1 MYQVQ
6 DQSLRPLTTA
16 HLAQT
21 MTLLA
26 LPNLELTERVLQEL
40 TENPALELLD
50 QRVCPNCQRP
60 LPGRGRCPICSQGPL
75 DDEAIVFLSPRDSY
89 RPRRKPRLEDEP
101 ADNEPAAP
109 EDLPTYV
116 MQQLAAN
123 LLPEDRRLAA
133 YILYALD
140 DDGFLQE
147 PPALIS
153 RLTDS
158 PYKQVVRVIDL
169 IAHSD
174 PPGLGMPDG
183 RHALLAQLDLFDED
197 RPVVDLA
204 RRIIEET
211 FAELARRDMSGIAKH
226 HDVSPRQV
234 REAARFIQEK
244 LNPYPARAYW
254 GSGREQP
261 TADPNVYHRPDIQ
274 VTKNSPNGD
283 SQLVVEIFSS
293 VPGWLRVNPLFRK
306 AIRRSK
312 DDSSEEWEQHLDRAS
327 LFVKC
332 IQQRNNTMRRL
343 MKVLVAEQRDFI
355 LHGPRDLKPMTRAE
369 IAEIMDVHEST
380 VSRAVAQKSI
390 ALPDGRIIP
399 LARFFDRSLPIRD
412 RIKEII
418 ENETKPLTDRAI
430 ADILHDEGIDIA
442 RRTVAKYRNQEKIL
456 SARMRHKKKKQKAR
470 PQV

>member
-6 DQSLRPLTTA
+6 DQSLRPMTTA

-26 LPNLELTERVLQEL
+26 MPHLELTEKVLHEL

-50 QRVCPNCQRP
+50 RRICPNCQRP
-60 LPGRGRCPICSQGPL
+60 LPGRGRCPICSQGTAT
-75 DDEAIVFLSPRDSY
+75 DEPIVFLSPRDSY
-89 RPRRKPRLEDEP
+89 RPRRRPRLEDEP
-101 ADNEPAAP
+101 MDNEPAAP

-116 MQQLAAN
+116 LQQLAAD
-123 LLPEDRRLAA
+123 LEPEDRKLTA

-140 DDGFLQE
+140 DDGFLAE

-153 RLTDS
+153 RLTNC
-158 PYKQVVRVIDL
+158 PYKQVTRVISL
-169 IAHSD
+169 ISHSD
-174 PPGLGMPDG
+174 PPGLAMPDG
-183 RHALLAQLDLFDED
+183 RRALLAQLDLFDAD
-197 RPVVDLA
+197 RPTIQLA
-204 RRIIEET
+204 RSIIEQT
-211 FAELARRDMSGIAKH
+211 FGELARRDMNAIAKH
-226 HDVSPRQV
+226 HDVPMSQV
-234 REAARFIQEK
+234 RQATQFIQES

-274 VTKNSPNGD
+274 ISDNSPNGGGP
-283 SQLVVEIFSS
+283 LMVEIFSS

-306 AIRRSK
+306 AIRVSGH
-312 DDSSEEWEQHLDRAS
+312 DSAEEWGHQLDRAS

-343 MKVLVAEQRDFI
+343 MKVLVTRQRQFI
-355 LHGPRDLKPMTRAE
+355 LHGPRELIPMTRAE
-369 IAEIMDVHEST
+369 VAELMDVHEST
-380 VSRAVAQKSI
+380 VSRAVAGKSV

-399 LARFFDRSLPIRD
+399 LARFFDRSLPVRD

-418 ENETKPLTDRAI
+418 ENETKPLTDSAI
-430 ADILHDEGIDIA
+430 TDILHAEGIDIA
-442 RRTVAKYRNQEKIL
+442 RRTVAKYRAQEKIL
-456 SARMRHKKKKQKAR
+456 SARMRHKKKRAR
-470 PQV
+470 SQV